1 MSYSNEIKK
10 SMQMLSK
17 NSKTIFLGQ
26 SVEVPGNL
34 LFKSLE
40 YVHKKKKIE
49 LPVFEETQMGM
60 SIGFAME
67 GFVPITIFPRFNF
80 LLPAIN
86 QLVNH
91 LDKIKEYSNNE
102 FNPKVIIRTS
112 IGSIKP
118 LDPQSQH
125 RGDFTNSLKLML
137 KNIDIIKLNN
147 TNKIFNAYK
156 KAYQRK
162 DNKSTILVEYADYY
176 NEK

>member
-1 MSYSNEIKK
+1 MYFNEIKRTMNYLAK
-10 SMQMLSK
+10 K
-17 NSKTIFLGQ
+17 NNTIFIGQ
-26 SVEVPGNL
+26 AVSYPGTAMFNTL
-34 LFKSLE
+34 NE
-40 YVHKKKKIE
+40 INVNKKIE

>member
-1 MSYSNEIKK
+1 MYFNEIKRTMNYLAK
-10 SMQMLSK
+10 K
-17 NSKTIFLGQ
+17 NNTIFIGQ
-26 SVEVPGNL
+26 AVSYPGTAMFNTL
-34 LFKSLE
+34 NE
-40 YVHKKKKIE
+40 INHNKKIE